1 MDAPPTNFDVDPVQA
16 MLAQLAGLD
25 MTLARHVHAC
35 AMATTETEEV
45 TDLAR
50 AYQRIAR
57 SVRQSLAL
65 LERVKR
71 EQAQAAR
78 EVPPKPTGPPP
89 PPRDEARISQRR
101 AAVETGVLRVLWNEF
116 EAGDGDDWEEA
127 GKLHEI
133 LRGQLDRDAAK
144 AAFGLEERD
153 GDWAVLPLD
162 EQIVRACAALG
173 LPENVAATWPD
184 LPDPPEDWPD
194 PPDD

>member
-1 MDAPPTNFDVDPVQA
+1 MDAPPPILDVDPTQA

-71 EQAQAAR
+71 DQAQALR
-78 EVPPKPTGPPP
+78 EAPPKPTGPPP
-89 PPRDEARISQRR
+89 PPRDPARIAERVE
-101 AAVETGVLRVLWNEF
+101 AVETGVRRVVWNEF
-116 EAGDGDDWEEA
+116 EGGDDEDWEEA
-127 GKLHEI
+127 GKLLEI
-133 LRGQLDRDAAK
+133 LRGRLDRDSQDDT
-144 AAFGLEERD
+144 FGLVEQD
-153 GDWAVLPLD
+153 GEWIVRPLD
-162 EQIVRACAALG
+162 EHIIRACVLLD
-173 LPENVAATWPD
+173 LPEETAATWPD
-184 LPDPPEDWPD
+184 LPDPPDDWAA
-194 PPDD
+194 PDD

>member
-1 MDAPPTNFDVDPVQA
+1 MDAPPPILDVDPTQA

-35 AMATTETEEV
+35 AMATTATEEV

-71 EQAQAAR
+71 EQAQAER
-78 EVPPKPTGPPP
+78 EAPPKPSGPPP
-89 PPRDEARISQRR
+89 PPRDPARIAERVE
-101 AAVETGVLRVLWNEF
+101 AVETGVRRVIWNEF
-116 EAGDGDDWEEA
+116 EAGDADDWEEA
-127 GKLHEI
+127 GKLLEI
-133 LRGQLDRDAAK
+133 LRGRLDRDSAED
-144 AAFGLEERD
+144 AFGLVEQD
-153 GDWAVLPLD
+153 GQWVVRPLD
-162 EQIVRACAALG
+162 EHIIRACVLLD
-173 LPENVAATWPD
+173 LPEEVAAAWPD
-184 LPDPPEDWPD
+184 LPDPPDDWPE